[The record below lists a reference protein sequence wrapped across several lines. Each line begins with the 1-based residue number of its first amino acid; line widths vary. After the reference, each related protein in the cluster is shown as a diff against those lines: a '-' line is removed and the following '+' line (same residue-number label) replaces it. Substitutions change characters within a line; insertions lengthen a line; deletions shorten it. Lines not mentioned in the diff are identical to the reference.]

1 MSLRFYTNVQMVGD
15 NFLIRGY
22 ENGRHF
28 MTREKFN
35 PTLFVPSQKKTKYQ
49 TLNGD
54 YVEEVQPGSVRDCRE
69 FIKKY
74 ENVENF
80 KIYGNT
86 YYIYQYISEKYPEE
100 EIKFDTNKVKITTLD
115 IEVASENGFPDV
127 ESSAEEVLLITI
139 QDYSSKQ
146 IRTWGLGPFQNKQK
160 NVIYKSFT
168 NERDLLMDFI
178 NWWMIEENTPEV
190 VTGWNI
196 ELYDIPYLV
205 RRLDRVLG
213 EKLMKRM
220 SPWGLVTEDEIYI
233 SGRKH
238 ISYDVGGITQL
249 DYLNLY
255 KKFTYKAQESYRLDY
270 IASVELGQ
278 KKLDHSE
285 FDTFKDFY
293 TKGWQKFVEY
303 NIVDVELVDR
313 LEDKMKL
320 IELAITMAYDAKANY
335 ADVFSQVRMW
345 DTIIYNY
352 LKMKNI
358 VIPPKEKSDKD
369 SKYAGAYVKEPVP
382 GMYDWVV
389 SFDLN
394 SLYPHLIMQF
404 NVSPE
409 TLLDERHPS
418 VSVNKIL
425 NQELT
430 FEMYK
435 DYAVCP
441 NGAMYRKDVRGFLPE
456 LMEKIYKDRTIYK
469 KKMLVAKQEYEK
481 EKTKELEK
489 EIARCNNIQMARKIQ
504 LNSAYGAI
512 GNNFFRYYK
521 LANAE
526 AITLSG
532 QVAIRWIENKMNAHL
547 NKILKTK
554 EVDYVIAS
562 DTDSIYLNMGP
573 LVETVYK
580 GREKT
585 TEGVVNFLDKV
596 CKVELEKYIESC
608 YQELADYV
616 NAYDQ
621 KMQMKRENI
630 AERGIWT
637 AKKRYI
643 LNVWDSEGVR
653 YEEPKLKMMGIEAVK
668 SSTPA
673 PCRKMIKDGLKLMM
687 SGTEDEVINFI
698 DKCREE
704 FKKLPPEQ
712 VAFPRTASDV
722 RKYYSPS
729 NIYAPKTPIH
739 VRGALLFNHYV
750 KQNNLTNKYS
760 LINNGEKIKF
770 IFLKKPNTIQENV
783 ISFIQ
788 DFPKELG
795 LDKYID
801 YELQF
806 EKSFIDPLKSIL
818 DSIGWSVEK
827 TTTLESFFA

>member
-1 MSLRFYTNVQMVGD
+1 MHFYTNVQMVGD
-15 NFLIRGY
+15 HFLVRGY
-22 ENGRHF
+22 EGGKHF

-35 PTLFVPSQKKTKYQ
+35 PTLFVPSKKQTKYQ
-49 TLNGD
+49 TLNGEF
-54 YVEEVQPGSVRDCRE
+54 VEPIQPGSVRDCRE
-69 FIKKY
+69 FIKRY
-74 ENVENF
+74 DGVENF
-80 KIYGNT
+80 KIYGNS

-100 EIKFDTNKVKITTLD
+100 EILFDTSKIKLTTLD

-127 ESSAEEVLLITI
+127 ESAAEEVLLITI

-146 IRTWGLGPFQNKQK
+146 IRTWGMGPFKNQQK
-160 NVIYKSFT
+160 NVTYRSFD

-178 NWWMIEENTPEV
+178 NWWMIEDNTPEV

-220 SPWGLVTEDEIYI
+220 SPWGLVTESEIYI

-255 KKFTYKAQESYRLDY
+255 KKFTYKAQESYRLDH
-270 IASVELGQ
+270 IANVELNQ

-303 NIVDVELVDR
+303 NIIDVELVDR

-352 LKMKNI
+352 LKKRNI
-358 VIPPKEKSDKD
+358 VIPPKEKSEKD

-389 SFDLN
+389 NFDLN

-409 TLLDERHPS
+409 TLMEERHPT
-418 VSVNKIL
+418 VTVDKIL

-430 FEMYK
+430 FELYK
-435 DYAVCP
+435 DYAVCA
-441 NGAMYRKDVRGFLPE
+441 NGAMFRKDVRGFLPE

-469 KKMLVAKQEYEK
+469 KKMLAAKQEYEK
-481 EKTKELEK
+481 KKTKELEK

-512 GNNFFRYYK
+512 GNQYFRYYK

-532 QVAIRWIENKMNAHL
+532 QVAIRWIENKLNQYL

-562 DTDSIYLNMGP
+562 DTDSVYLNMGP

-585 TEGVVNFLDKV
+585 TQSIVSFLDKV
-596 CKVELEKYIESC
+596 CKMELEKYIEGC
-608 YQELADYV
+608 YEELATYV

-687 SGTEDEVINFI
+687 NGTEEDVIEFI
-698 DKCREE
+698 DQCRED
-704 FKKLPPEQ
+704 FKKLPPEEI
-712 VAFPRTASDV
+712 AFPRTASDV
-722 RKYYSPS
+722 KKYYSS
-729 NIYAPKTPIH
+729 STIYAHKTPIH
-739 VRGALLFNHYV
+739 IRGALLFNHYIRE
-750 KQNNLTNKYS
+750 KKLTHKYS
-760 LINNGEKIKF
+760 LIANGEKVKF
-770 IFLKKPNTIQENV
+770 IFLKKPNIIQENV
-783 ISFIQ
+783 IAFIQ

-801 YELQF
+801 YDLQF

-827 TTTLESFFA
+827 TVNLELFFA

>member
-1 MSLRFYTNVQMVGD
+1 MRFYTNVQMVGD
-15 NFLIRGY
+15 NFLVRGY
-22 ENGRHF
+22 EDGKHF

-35 PTLFVPSQKKTKYQ
+35 PTLFVPANKKTKYQ
-49 TLNGD
+49 TLSGE
-54 YVEEVQPGSVRDCRE
+54 YVESVQPGSVRDCRE
-69 FIKKY
+69 FVKKY

-80 KIYGNT
+80 KIFGNT
-86 YYIYQYISEKYPEE
+86 QYIYQYISDMYPEE
-100 EIKFDTNKVKITTLD
+100 ELKFDINNIKVTTID

-127 ESSAEEVLLITI
+127 ESAAEEVLLITV

-146 IRTWGLGPFQNKQK
+146 IHTWGKGPFQNKQK
-160 NVIYKSFT
+160 NVNYRSFLT
-168 NERDLLMDFI
+168 EYDLLNDFI
-178 NWWMIEENTPEV
+178 NWWMIESNTPEV
-190 VTGWNI
+190 VTGWNSK
-196 ELYDIPYLV
+196 LYDIPYLI
-205 RRLDRVLG
+205 RRIDRVLG
-213 EKLMKRM
+213 EKLMKRI
-220 SPWGLVTEDEIYI
+220 SPWGLVTETETYI
-233 SGRKH
+233 SGRRH
-238 ISYDVGGITQL
+238 LCYDVGGISQL
-249 DYLNLY
+249 DYLDLY

-270 IASVELGQ
+270 IAEVELGQ

-303 NIVDVELVDR
+303 NIIDVELVDR
-313 LEDKMKL
+313 MEDKMKL
-320 IELAITMAYDAKANY
+320 IELALTMAYDAKANY
-335 ADVFSQVRMW
+335 DDVFSQVRMW

-352 LKMKNI
+352 LKKRNI
-358 VIPPKEKSDKD
+358 VIPPKERSDKD
-369 SKYAGAYVKEPVP
+369 SKYAGAYVKEPIP

-389 SFDLN
+389 NFDLN

-409 TLLDERHPS
+409 TLVEEKHPT
-418 VSVNKIL
+418 VTVDKIL

-430 FEMYK
+430 FELYK

-441 NGAMYRKDVRGFLPE
+441 NGAMFRKDVRGFLPE
-456 LMEKIYKDRTIYK
+456 LMEKIYEDRTVYK
-469 KKMLVAKQEYEK
+469 KKMILAKQEYEK
-481 EKTKELEK
+481 KKTKELEK

-512 GNNFFRYYK
+512 GNQYFRYYK
-521 LANAE
+521 LENAE

-532 QVAIRWIENKMNAHL
+532 QVAIRWIENKLNQYL

-554 EVDYVIAS
+554 DVDYVIAS
-562 DTDSIYLNMGP
+562 DTDSVYLNMGS
-573 LVETVYK
+573 LVECVYRE
-580 GREKT
+580 REKT
-585 TEGVVNFLDKV
+585 TESIVSFLDKV
-596 CKVELEKYIESC
+596 CKVELEKYIEGC
-608 YQELADYV
+608 YQELAEYV

-687 SGTEDEVINFI
+687 NGTEDDVIKFI

-712 VAFPRTASDV
+712 IAFPRTASDV
-722 RKYYSPS
+722 RKYHSS
-729 NIYAPKTPIH
+729 SDIYIKGTPIH
-739 VRGALLFNHYV
+739 IRGALLFNHYI
-750 KQNNLTNKYS
+750 KEKKLSKKYS
-760 LINNGEKIKF
+760 LIGNGEKIKF
-770 IFLKKPNTIQENV
+770 IYLKKPNIIRENI

-806 EKSFIDPLKSIL
+806 EKSFVEPLKSIL

-827 TTTLESFFA
+827 NVNLESFFL

>member
-1 MSLRFYTNVQMVGD
+1 MVGD
-15 NFLIRGY
+15 HFLVRGY
-22 ENGRHF
+22 EDGRHF

-35 PTLFVPSQKKTKYQ
+35 PTLFVPSKKTTKYK
-49 TLNGD
+49 TLDGE
-54 YVEEVQPGSVRDCRE
+54 YVESINPGTVRECRE
-69 FIKKY
+69 FVKKY

-80 KIYGNT
+80 KIFGNT
-86 YYIYQYISEKYPEE
+86 GYIYQYISDIYKED
-100 EIKFDTNKVKITTLD
+100 EIKFDISKIKLTTLD

-127 ESSAEEVLLITI
+127 ANAAEEILLITI
-139 QDYSSKQ
+139 QDYTTKQ
-146 IRTWGLGPFQNKQK
+146 IRTWGRGPFQNKQQ

-168 NERDLLMDFI
+168 NERDLLTDFI
-178 NWWMIEENTPEV
+178 NWWMIEDNTPEV
-190 VTGWNI
+190 VSGWNI

-205 RRLDRVLG
+205 RRLERVIG
-213 EKLMKRM
+213 EKLMKRI
-220 SPWGLVTEDEIYI
+220 SPWGLITENEIYI

-238 ISYDVGGITQL
+238 IAYDVGGITQL

-270 IASVELGQ
+270 IAEVELGQ

-293 TKGWQKFVEY
+293 TNGWQKFVEY
-303 NIVDVELVDR
+303 NIIDVELVDK

-320 IELAITMAYDAKANY
+320 IELAITMAYDAKVNY
-335 ADVFSQVRMW
+335 GDVFSQVKMW
-345 DTIIYNY
+345 DVIIYNY
-352 LKMKNI
+352 LKKRNI
-358 VIPPKEKSDKD
+358 VIPPKNKSEKNE
-369 SKYAGAYVKEPVP
+369 KYAGAYVKEPLP

-389 SFDLN
+389 NFDLN
-394 SLYPHLIMQF
+394 SLYPHLLMQF
-404 NVSPE
+404 NISPE
-409 TLLDERHPS
+409 TLVDERHPT
-418 VSVNKIL
+418 VTVNKIL
-425 NQELT
+425 NQELN
-430 FEMYK
+430 FDEYK

-456 LMEKIYKDRTIYK
+456 LMEKMYDDRVIFKNKMIEAK
-469 KKMLVAKQEYEK
+469 KKYQKK
-481 EKTKELEK
+481 KSKELEK

-512 GNNFFRYYK
+512 GNQYFRYYK

-532 QVAIRWIENKMNAHL
+532 QVAIRWIEDKVNQYL
-547 NKILKTK
+547 NKVLKTS

-562 DTDSIYLNMGP
+562 DTDSIYLHMGP
-573 LVETVYK
+573 LVETIFK

-585 TEGVVNFLDKV
+585 TESIVSFLDKV

-616 NAYDQ
+616 NAYAQ

-630 AERGIWT
+630 ADRGIWT

-653 YEEPKLKMMGIEAVK
+653 YEEPKLKIMGIEAVK

-673 PCRKMIKDGLKLMM
+673 PCRQMIKDALKLMM
-687 SGTEDEVINFI
+687 NGEEDDVINFI
-698 DKCREE
+698 EKCRAT
-704 FKKLPPEQ
+704 FNQLPPEQ
-712 VAFPRTASDV
+712 VAFPRTASDI
-722 RKYYSPS
+722 RKYQSS
-729 NIYAPKTPIH
+729 NSIYMKGTPIH
-739 VRGALLFNHYV
+739 VRGALLFNHHV
-750 KQNNLTNKYS
+750 KENKLTKKYS

-770 IFLKKPNTIQENV
+770 LYLKKPNTIHENV

-788 DFPKELG
+788 DFPRELN
-795 LDKYID
+795 LDKYVD

-806 EKSFIDPLKSIL
+806 DKSFVEPLKTIL
-818 DSIGWSVEK
+818 QSFGWRVEK
-827 TTTLESFFA
+827 TSSLESFFS